1 MCLKISINSTSFPII
16 IVKWFSLLSICRASL
31 SEERPIHSLVSFTF
45 VLNYLTSALHSSF
58 FVYSSKKGVWVA
70 LRRGVLLSEE
80 EMGQKNSFLLKKKK
94 KKSVSHFR
102 TRNLSEGIFRANL
115 FYFLG
120 YRERTS
126 SGSGKVSLWN
136 TLRTSPDEIRG

>member
-1 MCLKISINSTSFPII
+1 MVDKSNRQVMCLKISINSTSFPII

-94 KKSVSHFR
+94 KNRCPIFGLGILARVFSGR
-102 TRNLSEGIFRANL
+102 TFSIFSGIGREHPPAPVRFPSEIH
-115 FYFLG
+115 
-120 YRERTS
+120 
-126 SGSGKVSLWN
+126 
-136 TLRTSPDEIRG
+136 